1 MELTQLLALV
11 RRWWWL
17 ALLPVLIVGVYSAVT
32 YQAPVTSY
40 SMVLRYTA
48 GQPEA
53 ASAAP
58 VFDPNYYR
66 WVTSEYI
73 VGGLKDWIRTG
84 EFANAVSAE
93 LAAQNVEFPAGEVAA
108 SIEAV
113 DNARSIL
120 NVFLTHTDPA
130 RLNALGPAVTKVLQ
144 TKNVD
149 VFPQLG
155 GQPAVVTPLD
165 QPSVGPKPV
174 ALRSQLDVLL
184 RLALGLGVGLA
195 LALAAYYFDP
205 VLREKSE
212 VERLGLNVIVE
223 IPKNIKRKT

>member
-1 MELTQLLALV
+1 MTQLFTFV

-17 ALLPVLIVGVYSAVT
+17 MVLPLLVVGAYSAVT

-40 SMVLRYTA
+40 SMVLRFTA
-48 GQPEA
+48 GQPQA

-93 LAAQNVEFPAGEVAA
+93 LAAQNVEFSAAEVAA

-120 NVFLTHTDPA
+120 NVFLTHTNPE
-130 RLNALGPAVTKVLQ
+130 RLNVLGPAVTKVLQ

-174 ALRSQLDVLL
+174 SLSSRLDVLL
-184 RLALGLGVGLA
+184 RLALSLGVGLA

-205 VLREKSE
+205 VLREKAE
-212 VERLGLNVIVE
+212 LERLGLKVVAE
-223 IPKNIKRKT
+223 IPKSIKRKV